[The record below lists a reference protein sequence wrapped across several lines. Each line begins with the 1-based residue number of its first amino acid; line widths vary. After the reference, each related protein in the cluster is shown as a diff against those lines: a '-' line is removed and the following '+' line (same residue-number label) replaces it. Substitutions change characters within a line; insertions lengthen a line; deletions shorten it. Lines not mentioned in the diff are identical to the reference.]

1 MQPTALVSLKA
12 TRSAQ
17 LLAQPQMGSILCDWT
32 IGKRGGSTMTLRQRA
47 EKAAEAVCQVL
58 DVSPT
63 SGQAKKL
70 AETIEQVVID
80 AVLKEQERCAAVAMK
95 CCSADRDM
103 AHKIAAEM
111 RQAHIALIANLSG
124 MR

>member
-1 MQPTALVSLKA
+1 M
-12 TRSAQ
+12 
-17 LLAQPQMGSILCDWT
+17 T
-32 IGKRGGSTMTLRQRA
+32 IRQRA
-47 EKAAEAVCQVL
+47 ETTAAAVFQAL
-58 DVSPT
+58 DMSPT
-63 SGQAKKL
+63 AVQMTKVAD
-70 AETIEQVVID
+70 TIEQAVIN
-80 AVLKEQERCAAVAMK
+80 AVIEEQERCATVAMK